1 MMADKALAAKALGTN
16 APAVNGT
23 ELNSFSDSAAISN
36 WAVTG
41 MEEAV
46 KAGIISGMTTDTI
59 VPQADAT
66 RAQAAAMIYKLL
78 TVLGK

>member
-1 MMADKALAAKALGTN
+1 LR
-16 APAVNGT
+16 
-23 ELNSFSDSAAISN
+23 I
-36 WAVTG
+36 VTG
-41 MEEAV
+41 QGLAQPIMPPNVYNE
-46 KAGIISGMTTDTI
+46 ISGMTTDTI